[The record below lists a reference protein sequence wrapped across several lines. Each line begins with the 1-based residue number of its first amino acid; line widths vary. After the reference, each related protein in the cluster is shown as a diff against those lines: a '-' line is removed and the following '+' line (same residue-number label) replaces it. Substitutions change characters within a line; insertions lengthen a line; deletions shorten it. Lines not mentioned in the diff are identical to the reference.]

1 MNREINQKRIHS
13 IRQMLLEMASGNFS
27 QRIARTDE
35 DDELE
40 SLTVLI
46 NMVAEEM
53 QETLFPKG
61 YINTHHLQQNLTSLS
76 FIVDEDFI
84 ILSTIPE
91 ANTLLNYDTVSIEGL
106 AFSKL
111 LTDTSAQNFYKLLP
125 TILANEKVST
135 LSLSYLTSDQK
146 EVVSLFS
153 SISRISN
160 ENRFI
165 IHSILVDSA
174 ENENH
179 QEDFDS
185 AIRLPKTRRDDAKLM
200 QLLYDY
206 ILSNLENPLP
216 SLKELSKIFGT
227 NEHKLK
233 ESFKYF
239 FNTSIYQFYNDERL
253 KRVHLLIEQT
263 NIPLKSVAYMNG
275 FNTYPNFSKAFKKK
289 YGYSPNDLKRGNDSL

>member
-27 QRIARTDE
+27 HRIARTDE

-61 YINTHHLQQNLTSLS
+61 YINTHHLQQNLTTLS
-76 FIVDEDFI
+76 FIVDENFI

-91 ANTLLNYDTVSIEGL
+91 ANTLLNYDTVSFDGL
-106 AFSKL
+106 KFTKL
-111 LTDTSAQNFYKLLP
+111 LTDTSAQNFDRLLP
-125 TILANEKVST
+125 TIIANVKVST
-135 LSLSYLTSDQK
+135 LSLSYHTSDQK

-153 SISRISN
+153 SISRLSN
-160 ENRFI
+160 DNLFI
-165 IHSILVDSA
+165 IHSIFIDST
-174 ENENH
+174 ENENT
-179 QEDFDS
+179 QEDVNS
-185 AIRLPKTRRDDAKLM
+185 ASRLPKTRRDDAKLM
-200 QLLYDY
+200 QQLYDY

-233 ESFKYF
+233 EAFKYF

-263 NIPLKSVAYMNG
+263 NMPLKSIAYMNG

-289 YGYSPNDLKRGNDSL
+289 YGYSPTDLKRDCSK

>member
-1 MNREINQKRIHS
+1 MHREINQKRIHN

-27 QRIARTDE
+27 HRIARTEE

-61 YINTHHLQQNLTSLS
+61 YINTHHLQQNLTTLS
-76 FIVDEDFI
+76 FIVDDNFI
-84 ILSTIPE
+84 IHSTISE
-91 ANTLLNYDTVSIEGL
+91 TYFLLNYETTSLEGL
-106 AFSKL
+106 EFAKL
-111 LTDTSAQNFYKLLP
+111 LTDTSAQNFYRLLP
-125 TILANEKVST
+125 TILANEKIST

-153 SISRISN
+153 NISRISN
-160 ENRFI
+160 DNRFI
-165 IHSILVDSA
+165 IHSILIDST
-174 ENENH
+174 ENENAE
-179 QEDFDS
+179 EDFNS
-185 AIRLPKTRRDDAKLM
+185 AFRLPKTRRDDAKLM

-233 ESFKYF
+233 EAFKYF

-263 NIPLKSVAYMNG
+263 NMPLKSIAYMNG

-289 YGYSPNDLKRGNDSL
+289 YGYSPNDLKRGNDSI

>member
-1 MNREINQKRIHS
+1 MQREINQKRIHS
-13 IRQMLLEMASGNFS
+13 IRQMLLEMASGNFGH
-27 QRIARTDE
+27 RIARTDE

-61 YINTHHLQQNLTSLS
+61 YINTHHFQQNLTSIS
-76 FIVDEDFI
+76 FITDENFI
-84 ILSTIPE
+84 VLSTIPE
-91 ANTLLNYDTVSIEGL
+91 AYSLLHYDITSLDGVK
-106 AFSKL
+106 FVKL
-111 LTDTSAQNFYKLLP
+111 LTDTSAENFERLLP

-135 LSLSYLTSDQK
+135 LSLSYLTFNQT
-146 EVVSLFS
+146 EITSLFS

-160 ENRFI
+160 DNRFI

-174 ENENH
+174 ESENS
-179 QEDFDS
+179 QEDFNS
-185 AIRLPKTRRDDAKLM
+185 AVRLPKTRRDDAKLM
-200 QLLYDY
+200 QQVYDY

-233 ESFKYF
+233 EAFKYF

-263 NIPLKSVAYMNG
+263 NMPLKSIAYMNG

-289 YGYSPNDLKRGNDSL
+289 YGYSPNDLKRDSSK

>member
-84 ILSTIPE
+84 IFNSTHE
-91 ANTLLNYDTVSIEGL
+91 AYTLLKYDTVSFDGL
-106 AFSKL
+106 KFTKL
-111 LTDTSAQNFYKLLP
+111 LTDTSAQNFGRLLP
-125 TILANEKVST
+125 TILANAKVST

-153 SISRISN
+153 SISRLSN
-160 ENRFI
+160 DNRFI
-165 IHSILVDSA
+165 IHSIFIDST
-174 ENENH
+174 ENENT
-179 QEDFDS
+179 QEDVNS
-185 AIRLPKTRRDDAKLM
+185 ASRLPKTRRDDAKLM
-200 QLLYDY
+200 QQLYDY

-233 ESFKYF
+233 EAFKYF

-263 NIPLKSVAYMNG
+263 NMPLKSVAYMNG

-289 YGYSPNDLKRGNDSL
+289 YGYSPTDLKRDCSK

>member
-1 MNREINQKRIHS
+1 
-13 IRQMLLEMASGNFS
+13 MASGNFS
-27 QRIARTDE
+27 HRIARTEE

-61 YINTHHLQQNLTSLS
+61 YINTHHLQQNLISLS

-84 ILSTIPE
+84 IRSTIPE
-91 ANTLLNYDTVSIEGL
+91 TYFLLNYKTTLLEGQEF
-106 AFSKL
+106 AKL

>member
-1 MNREINQKRIHS
+1 MHREINQKRIHN

-27 QRIARTDE
+27 HRIARTE
-35 DDELE
+35 QDDELE

-76 FIVDEDFI
+76 FIVDDKFVVCNCN
-84 ILSTIPE
+84 PE
-91 ANTLLNYDTVSIEGL
+91 AYFLLNYDATSIEGL
-106 AFSKL
+106 EFSKL
-111 LTDTSAQNFYKLLP
+111 LTDASAQNFGRLLP
-125 TILANEKVST
+125 TILVNEKVST
-135 LSLSYLTSDQK
+135 LSLSYLTVDRK
-146 EVVSLFS
+146 EVTSLFS

-160 ENRFI
+160 DNRFI
-165 IHSILVDSA
+165 IHSILIDST
-174 ENENH
+174 ENDDS
-179 QEDFDS
+179 QEDFNS
-185 AIRLPKTRRDDAKLM
+185 ALRLPKTRRDDAKLM

-216 SLKELSKIFGT
+216 SVKELSKIFGT

-233 ESFKYF
+233 EAFKYF

-253 KRVHLLIEQT
+253 KRVHLLIEKT
-263 NIPLKSVAYMNG
+263 NIPLKSIAYMNG

>member
-27 QRIARTDE
+27 QRIGRTEE

-61 YINTHHLQQNLTSLS
+61 YINLHHLQQDLTSLS
-76 FIVDEDFI
+76 FIVDTDFI
-84 ILSTIPE
+84 IHSATPE
-91 ANTLLNYDTVSIEGL
+91 VYSFLNYYTISLEGNK
-106 AFSKL
+106 FTKL
-111 LTDTSAQNFYKLLP
+111 LTETSSHNFERLLP
-125 TILANEKVST
+125 TILANDKIST
-135 LSLSYLTSDQK
+135 LSLNYLTSDKK
-146 EVVSLFS
+146 EVISLFS
-153 SISRISN
+153 SISKILN
-160 ENRFI
+160 ENRYI
-165 IHSILVDSA
+165 IHSIVADSL
-174 ENENH
+174 ESDTS
-179 QEDFDS
+179 QEDYNS
-185 AIRLPKTRRDDAKLM
+185 SIRLPKTRRDDARLM
-200 QLLYDY
+200 QQVYDY

-216 SLKELSKIFGT
+216 SLKELAKIFGT

-233 ESFKYF
+233 EAFKYF

-253 KRVHLLIEQT
+253 KRVHLLIEET
-263 NIPLKSVAYMNG
+263 NMPLKSIAYMNG

-289 YGYSPNDLKRGNDSL
+289 YGYSPNDLKRVNENS

>member
-1 MNREINQKRIHS
+1 
-13 IRQMLLEMASGNFS
+13 MLLEMASGNFS
-27 QRIARTDE
+27 QRIVRTEE

-40 SLTVLI
+40 SLAVLI

-61 YINTHHLQQNLTSLS
+61 YINTHHLQQSLNTLS
-76 FIVDEDFI
+76 FIVDENFI
-84 ILSTIPE
+84 IHSTIPE
-91 ANTLLNYDTVSIEGL
+91 TYLVLNYDTTSLEGL
-106 AFSKL
+106 EFVKI
-111 LTDTSAQNFYKLLP
+111 LTDSSSQNFDRLLP
-125 TILANEKVST
+125 TILLNEKVST
-135 LSLSYLTSDQK
+135 LSLCYLTSDQK
-146 EVVSLFS
+146 EVLSLFS
-153 SISRISN
+153 SISKISN

-165 IHSILVDSA
+165 IHSILADST
-174 ENENH
+174 ESDNNS
-179 QEDFDS
+179 EDVNS
-185 AIRLPKTRRDDAKLM
+185 AFRQPKTRRDDARLM
-200 QLLYDY
+200 QQVYDY

-233 ESFKYF
+233 EAFKYF

-263 NIPLKSVAYMNG
+263 NMPLKSIAYMNG

-289 YGYSPNDLKRGNDSL
+289 YGYSPNDLKRDNDNL

>member
-111 LTDTSAQNFYKLLP
+111 LTDTSAQNFERLLA
-125 TILANEKVST
+125 TILVNEKVST
-135 LSLSYLTSDQK
+135 LSLNYLTSNQT
-146 EVVSLFS
+146 EITSLFS

-160 ENRFI
+160 ENKFI
-165 IHSILVDSA
+165 IHSIFVDSL
-174 ENENH
+174 ENGNNH
-179 QEDFDS
+179 EDFDTP
-185 AIRLPKTRRDDAKLM
+185 IRLPKTRRDDARLM
-200 QLLYDY
+200 QQVYDY

-233 ESFKYF
+233 EAFKYF

-263 NIPLKSVAYMNG
+263 NMPLKSIAYMNG

-289 YGYSPNDLKRGNDSL
+289 YGYSPTDLKRDCSK

>member
-1 MNREINQKRIHS
+1 MHWEINQKRMHN

-27 QRIARTDE
+27 HRIVRTEE

-76 FIVDEDFI
+76 FIVNEEFI
-84 ILSTIPE
+84 ICNCNPE
-91 ANTLLNYDTVSIEGL
+91 ACILLNYDITSLEGL
-106 AFSKL
+106 EFAKL
-111 LTDTSAQNFYKLLP
+111 LTDTSSQNFDRLMP
-125 TILANEKVST
+125 SILANEKVST
-135 LSLSYLTSDQK
+135 LPLSYLTSDKK

-153 SISRISN
+153 SISKISN
-160 ENRFI
+160 KNRFI
-165 IHSILVDSA
+165 IHSILADST
-174 ENENH
+174 EIDNNS
-179 QEDFDS
+179 EDVNS
-185 AIRLPKTRRDDAKLM
+185 AFRQPKTRRDDARLM
-200 QLLYDY
+200 QQLYDY

-216 SLKELSKIFGT
+216 SLKELSKTFGT

-233 ESFKYF
+233 EAFKYF

-263 NIPLKSVAYMNG
+263 NMPLKSIAYMNG

-289 YGYSPNDLKRGNDSL
+289 YGYSPTDLKRGTV

>member
-1 MNREINQKRIHS
+1 MQREINQKRIHS

-27 QRIARTDE
+27 HRIARTEE

-76 FIVDEDFI
+76 FIVDEEFVVCNCN
-84 ILSTIPE
+84 PE
-91 ANTLLNYDTVSIEGL
+91 VCFLLNYETTFLRGMK
-106 AFSKL
+106 FSKL
-111 LTDTSAQNFYKLLP
+111 LTDTSTQNFDRLLP

-135 LSLSYLTSDQK
+135 LSLSYATSDQK
-146 EVVSLFS
+146 EIVSLFS

-160 ENRFI
+160 DNRFI

-174 ENENH
+174 ENDSS
-179 QEDFDS
+179 QEDFNS
-185 AIRLPKTRRDDAKLM
+185 ASRLPKTRRDDAKLM
-200 QLLYDY
+200 QQLYDY

-233 ESFKYF
+233 EAFKYF

-263 NIPLKSVAYMNG
+263 NMPLKSIAYMNG

-289 YGYSPNDLKRGNDSL
+289 YGYSPNDTSVH

>member
-27 QRIARTDE
+27 QRIARTEE

-61 YINTHHLQQNLTSLS
+61 YINLHHLQQDLTSLS
-76 FIVDEDFI
+76 FIVDSDFI
-84 ILSTIPE
+84 IHSATSEVYSILNSHILS
-91 ANTLLNYDTVSIEGL
+91 LEGIK
-106 AFSKL
+106 FTKL
-111 LTDTSAQNFYKLLP
+111 LTETSSHNFERLLP
-125 TILANEKVST
+125 TILANDNIST
-135 LSLSYLTSDQK
+135 LTLSYLTSDKK

-153 SISRISN
+153 SISKILH
-160 ENRFI
+160 ENKYI
-165 IHSILVDSA
+165 IHSIVTGSSESDTL
-174 ENENH
+174 
-179 QEDFDS
+179 QEDNNS
-185 AIRLPKTRRDDAKLM
+185 SIRLPKTRRNDARLM
-200 QLLYDY
+200 QQVYDY

-216 SLKELSKIFGT
+216 SLKELAKIFGT

-233 ESFKYF
+233 EAFKYF

-253 KRVHLLIEQT
+253 KRVHLLIEET
-263 NIPLKSVAYMNG
+263 NMPLKSIAYMNG

-289 YGYSPNDLKRGNDSL
+289 YGYSPNDLKRVNENS

>member
-1 MNREINQKRIHS
+1 MHREINQKRMHN

-27 QRIARTDE
+27 HRIVRTEE

-61 YINTHHLQQNLTSLS
+61 YINTHHLQQSPTTLS
-76 FIVDEDFI
+76 FIVDENFI
-84 ILSTIPE
+84 IHSTIPE
-91 ANTLLNYDTVSIEGL
+91 TYLVLNYDTTSLEGL
-106 AFSKL
+106 KFVKI
-111 LTDTSAQNFYKLLP
+111 LTDSSSHNFDRLLP
-125 TILANEKVST
+125 TILINEKVST

-153 SISRISN
+153 SISKISN
-160 ENRFI
+160 HNRFI
-165 IHSILVDSA
+165 IHSILADST
-174 ENENH
+174 ESNNNS
-179 QEDFDS
+179 EDVNS
-185 AIRLPKTRRDDAKLM
+185 AFRQPKTRRDDARLM
-200 QLLYDY
+200 QQVYDY

-233 ESFKYF
+233 EAFKYF

-263 NIPLKSVAYMNG
+263 NMPLKSIAYMNG

-289 YGYSPNDLKRGNDSL
+289 YGYSPNDLKRDNDNL

>member
-1 MNREINQKRIHS
+1 MHN

-27 QRIARTDE
+27 HRIVRTEE

-76 FIVDEDFI
+76 FIVNEEFI
-84 ILSTIPE
+84 ICNCNPE
-91 ANTLLNYDTVSIEGL
+91 ACILLNYDITSLEGL
-106 AFSKL
+106 EFAKL
-111 LTDTSAQNFYKLLP
+111 LTDTSSQNFDRLMP
-125 TILANEKVST
+125 SILANEKVST
-135 LSLSYLTSDQK
+135 LPLSYLTSDKK

-153 SISRISN
+153 SISKISN
-160 ENRFI
+160 KNRFI
-165 IHSILVDSA
+165 IHSILADST
-174 ENENH
+174 EIDNNS
-179 QEDFDS
+179 EDVNS
-185 AIRLPKTRRDDAKLM
+185 AFRQPKTRRDDARLM
-200 QLLYDY
+200 QQLYDY

-216 SLKELSKIFGT
+216 SLKELSKTFGT

-233 ESFKYF
+233 EAFKYF

-263 NIPLKSVAYMNG
+263 NMPLKSIAYMNG

-289 YGYSPNDLKRGNDSL
+289 YGYSPTDLKRGTV